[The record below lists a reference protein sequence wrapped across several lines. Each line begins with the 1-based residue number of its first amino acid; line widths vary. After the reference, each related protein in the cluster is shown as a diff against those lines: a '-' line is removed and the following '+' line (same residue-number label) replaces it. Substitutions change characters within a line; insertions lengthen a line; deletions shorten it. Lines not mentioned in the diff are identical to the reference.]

1 MKRKIIEIDEE
12 LCNGCGDCVP
22 SCHEGA
28 IQIIDGKAKLVD
40 DKFCD
45 GLGDCLNDC
54 PLGAIKIIERD
65 AAEYDDDAVQEHI
78 AEMKKKSQ
86 QPAKP
91 AAGHGC
97 SGGCPGSANKVIQKK
112 PVASPSPCGC
122 DSHSHDKN
130 DHNKNAVD
138 APSELTQWPVQLH
151 LLSPL
156 APFFHDRELVLTAD
170 CVAFA
175 MGNYHDKLLKDKA
188 VAIACPKLDDTGPYI
203 EKLTAIL
210 QHNNVTKLS
219 VALMEV
225 PCCRGLGMMAKEA
238 LEKSGKDIPFS
249 VITVSVNGEILS
261 ES

>member
-12 LCNGCGDCVP
+12 LCNGCGICVP

-28 IQIIDGKAKLVD
+28 IQIINGKAKLVD

-54 PLGAIKIIERD
+54 PLDAIKIIERD
-65 AAEYDDDAVQEHI
+65 AAEYNDDAVQEHL
-78 AEMKKKSQ
+78 AKMKKNEQSI
-86 QPAKP
+86 KP

-97 SGGCPGSANKVIQKK
+97 SGGCPGSTNKVIQKK
-112 PVASPSPCGC
+112 PTASPCGC

-130 DHNKNAVD
+130 TTDNNNVD

-156 APFFHDRELVLTAD
+156 APFFHNKELIIAAD

-175 MGNYHDKLLKDKA
+175 MGNFHNELLKDKT
-188 VAIACPKLDDTGPYI
+188 VAIACPKLDDTSPYV
-203 EKLTAIL
+203 EKLTAIIKN
-210 QHNNVTKLS
+210 NNVTKLS

-238 LEKSGKDIPFS
+238 LEKSGKDISFS
-249 VITVSVNGEILS
+249 VITVSVNGEIL
-261 ES
+261 